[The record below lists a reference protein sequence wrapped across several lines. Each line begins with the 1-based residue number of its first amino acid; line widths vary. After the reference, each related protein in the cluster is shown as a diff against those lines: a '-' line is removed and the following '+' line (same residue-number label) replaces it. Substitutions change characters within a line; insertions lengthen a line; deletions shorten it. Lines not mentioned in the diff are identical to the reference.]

1 MSTEIRSSTGI
12 TWWGRLSAVLGAVVL
27 SVFVPAAAWAS
38 TGTGELVVE
47 AARRR
52 SRGGGFGVLGLLC
65 CLVVVGGIV
74 LLVVLLTRN
83 RRNRPP
89 R

>member
-1 MSTEIRSSTGI
+1 MSAWNK
-12 TWWGRLSAVLGAVVL
+12 WWGRLGAVLGTVVL
-27 SVFVPAAAWAS
+27 SVFVPVAAWAS
-38 TGTGELVVE
+38 SGTGEIVVE

-52 SRGGGFGVLGLLC
+52 SRGGFGVIGLLC

-74 LLVVLLTRN
+74 LLVLMLMRG

>member
-1 MSTEIRSSTGI
+1 MSTGINTSTGI

-27 SVFVPAAAWAS
+27 SVFVPVAAWAS

-52 SRGGGFGVLGLLC
+52 SRGGGVGVFGLLC

-74 LLVVLLTRN
+74 LLVVLLMRN

>member
-1 MSTEIRSSTGI
+1 MSAWNR
-12 TWWGRLSAVLGAVVL
+12 WWGRLGAVLGGVVL
-27 SVFVPAAAWAS
+27 AVFVPVAAWAS

-52 SRGGGFGVLGLLC
+52 SRGGFGFLGLLC

-74 LLVVLLTRN
+74 LLVLLLTRG

>member
-1 MSTEIRSSTGI
+1 MSAWNR
-12 TWWGRLSAVLGAVVL
+12 WWGRLGAVLGGVAL
-27 SVFVPAAAWAS
+27 AVFVPVAAWAS

-52 SRGGGFGVLGLLC
+52 SRGGFGVLGLLC

-74 LLVVLLTRN
+74 LMVLLLTRG

>member
-1 MSTEIRSSTGI
+1 MSSFGK
-12 TWWGRLSAVLGAVVL
+12 WWGRLGTLLGTVVL
-27 SVFVPAAAWAS
+27 TVFVPVAAWAS

-52 SRGGGFGVLGLLC
+52 GRGFGVFGFLSLLC
-65 CLVVVGGIV
+65 CLVVVAV
-74 LLVVLLTRN
+74 VVVLLIRLTRG
-83 RRNRPP
+83 RRGGPP

>member
-1 MSTEIRSSTGI
+1 MSAWNK
-12 TWWGRLSAVLGAVVL
+12 WWGRLGAVLGTVVL
-27 SVFVPAAAWAS
+27 SVFVPVAAWAS
-38 TGTGELVVE
+38 TGTGEIVVE

-52 SRGGGFGVLGLLC
+52 SRGGFGFLGLLC

>member
-1 MSTEIRSSTGI
+1 MSSFGR
-12 TWWGRLSAVLGAVVL
+12 WWGRLGTLLGTVVL
-27 SVFVPAAAWAS
+27 TVFVPVAAWAS

-52 SRGGGFGVLGLLC
+52 GRGFGFFGFLSLLC
-65 CLVVVGGIV
+65 CLAVVAVIV
-74 LLVVLLTRN
+74 LLVVRLTR
-83 RRNRPP
+83 RRGGPP

>member
-1 MSTEIRSSTGI
+1 MSAWNK
-12 TWWGRLSAVLGAVVL
+12 WWGRLGAVLGTVVL
-27 SVFVPAAAWAS
+27 SVFVPVAAWAS
-38 TGTGELVVE
+38 TGTGEIVVE

-52 SRGGGFGVLGLLC
+52 SRGGFGLLGLLC

-74 LLVVLLTRN
+74 LLVVLLTRG

>member
-1 MSTEIRSSTGI
+1 MSSFGK
-12 TWWGRLSAVLGAVVL
+12 WWGRLGAVLGAVVL
-27 SVFVPAAAWAS
+27 SVFVPVAAWAS

-52 SRGGGFGVLGLLC
+52 SRGGFGFVSLFC
-65 CLVVVGGIV
+65 CLVVVAVIV
-74 LLVVLLTRN
+74 LLLLRLTRN
-83 RRNRPP
+83 RRGGPP

>member
-1 MSTEIRSSTGI
+1 MSTGI
-12 TWWGRLSAVLGAVVL
+12 NKSTAVTWWGRLSAVFGAVVL
-27 SVFVPAAAWAS
+27 SVFVPVAAWAS

-52 SRGGGFGVLGLLC
+52 SRGGGFGVIGLLC

-74 LLVVLLTRN
+74 LLVVLLMRN
-83 RRNRPP
+83 RRSRPP

>member
-1 MSTEIRSSTGI
+1 MSSYGK
-12 TWWGRLSAVLGAVVL
+12 WWGRLSAVLGAVVL
-27 SVFVPAAAWAS
+27 SVFVPVAAWAS

-52 SRGGGFGVLGLLC
+52 RGGGFGFLGLLC
-65 CLVVVGGIV
+65 CLVVVAAIV
-74 LLVVLLTRN
+74 YLVFRLTRN
-83 RRNRPP
+83 RRGGPP

>member
-1 MSTEIRSSTGI
+1 MSAWNK
-12 TWWGRLSAVLGAVVL
+12 WWGRLGAVLGTVVL
-27 SVFVPAAAWAS
+27 SVFVPVAAWAS
-38 TGTGELVVE
+38 TGTGEIVVE

-52 SRGGGFGVLGLLC
+52 SRGGFGIVGLLC

-74 LLVVLLTRN
+74 LLVLLLTRG

>member
-1 MSTEIRSSTGI
+1 MSSFGK
-12 TWWGRLSAVLGAVVL
+12 WWGRLSAVFGAVVL
-27 SVFVPAAAWAS
+27 AVFVPVAAWAS

-52 SRGGGFGVLGLLC
+52 SRGGFGVFGLLC
-65 CLVVVGGIV
+65 CLVVVAVIV
-74 LLVVLLTRN
+74 YLVLRLTRS
-83 RRNRPP
+83 RRGGPP

>member
-1 MSTEIRSSTGI
+1 MSSFGK
-12 TWWGRLSAVLGAVVL
+12 WWGRLSAVLGGAVL
-27 SVFVPAAAWAS
+27 AVFVPVAAWAS

-52 SRGGGFGVLGLLC
+52 GRSGFGILPLLC
-65 CLVVVGGIV
+65 CLVVVAIIV
-74 LLVVLLTRN
+74 FLVLRLMRN
-83 RRNRPP
+83 RRGGPP

>member
-1 MSTEIRSSTGI
+1 MSSFGK
-12 TWWGRLSAVLGAVVL
+12 WWGRFSAVLGAVVL
-27 SVFVPAAAWAS
+27 AVFVPVAAWAS

-52 SRGGGFGVLGLLC
+52 SRGGGFGFLGLLC
-65 CLVVVGGIV
+65 CLVVVAIIV
-74 LLVVLLTRN
+74 FLVLRLTRN
-83 RRNRPP
+83 RRGGPP

>member
-1 MSTEIRSSTGI
+1 MSAWNK
-12 TWWGRLSAVLGAVVL
+12 WWGRLGAVLGTVVL
-27 SVFVPAAAWAS
+27 SVFVPVAAWAS
-38 TGTGELVVE
+38 SGTGEIVVE

-52 SRGGGFGVLGLLC
+52 SRGGFGFLGLLC

-74 LLVVLLTRN
+74 LLVLLLTRG

>member
-1 MSTEIRSSTGI
+1 MSAWNK
-12 TWWGRLSAVLGAVVL
+12 WWGRLGAVLGTVVL
-27 SVFVPAAAWAS
+27 SVFVPVAARAS
-38 TGTGELVVE
+38 SGTGEIVVE

-52 SRGGGFGVLGLLC
+52 SRGGFGFLGLLC

-74 LLVVLLTRN
+74 LLVVLLTRG

>member
-1 MSTEIRSSTGI
+1 MSTGI
-12 TWWGRLSAVLGAVVL
+12 NKSTATKWWGRLSAVLGAVVL
-27 SVFVPAAAWAS
+27 SVFVPVAAWAS

-52 SRGGGFGVLGLLC
+52 SRGGGFGVFGLLC

-74 LLVVLLTRN
+74 LLVVLLMRN
-83 RRNRPP
+83 RRSRPP

>member
-1 MSTEIRSSTGI
+1 MSSWNR
-12 TWWGRLSAVLGAVVL
+12 WWGRLGAVLGTVVL
-27 SVFVPAAAWAS
+27 AVFVPVAAWAS

-52 SRGGGFGVLGLLC
+52 GRGGGFLGLLC
-65 CLVVVGGIV
+65 CLVVVVAIV
-74 LLVVLLTRN
+74 LLVLRLMRN
-83 RRNRPP
+83 RRNGPP

>member
-1 MSTEIRSSTGI
+1 MSSFGK
-12 TWWGRLSAVLGAVVL
+12 WWGRLSAVLGAAVL
-27 SVFVPAAAWAS
+27 AVFVPVAAWAS

-52 SRGGGFGVLGLLC
+52 GRGGFGILPLLC
-65 CLVVVGGIV
+65 CLVVVAIV
-74 LLVVLLTRN
+74 VFLVLRLMRN
-83 RRNRPP
+83 RRGGPP